1 MGGLAG
7 PAICSHLH
15 LAGGWRQLRGGGV
28 EAGAGAGARVR
39 GRTCNNLLGVPT
51 WSPTVMF
58 CVETWR
64 PQQDKCPT
72 YL

>member
-28 EAGAGAGARVR
+28 EAGAGAGA
-39 GRTCNNLLGVPT
+39 GACQGSHL
-51 WSPTVMF
+51 
-58 CVETWR
+58 
-64 PQQDKCPT
+64 
-72 YL
+72 